1 MVTENSE
8 PIADGEPIQP
18 DTAQAT
24 GESTGRTY
32 TEAEVNQMMGKT
44 RRAAERDERGKFAD
58 YGTLKERAARA
69 DELEQAQLTE
79 KERLEAR
86 VEQAEKNSQA
96 ADQRIAEALISSAV
110 QVQAGQM
117 GIVDPEAAFLLVD
130 RSNIRYTPEA
140 GVAGVEDAL
149 TQLLET
155 KPYLKGTN
163 NRTPNINPEGSHPDT
178 PVRLT
183 ADQRDA
189 AQMLGMTEEQYAKGI

>member
-1 MVTENSE
+1 MVTDNPE

-96 ADQRIAEALISSAV
+96 ADQRISEALISSAV

-130 RSNIRYTPEA
+130 RSGIRYTPEA
-140 GVAGVEDAL
+140 GVSGVEDAL

-155 KPYLKGTN
+155 KPYLKGT